1 MPSSTSSTDSISDEE
16 SVSSSDRSPTS
27 SLISNSNLIEE
38 NLLNDDIKS
47 TSTSTTGSSPESK
60 SLELPSTSTLTKDDN
75 NNISINNNNNNNSI
89 SKSQRNANNE
99 IFFGGVNK
107 TVNEEELLEIFNESS
122 DNNVL
127 EIRLM
132 KDKLTG
138 ESKGF
143 GFVLFND
150 RSMCRNVID
159 KLNGKSIKGKIIE
172 VKQSE
177 NKRKLFIGNLPKDLS
192 KEQFISI
199 FNEKTEGIESIDFL
213 MSPDQPNKNRGFAF
227 IEYQD
232 HYLADTARRI
242 LTASTVKLGDYITT
256 LTVNWSDPDPTTLDP
271 QNDPLENKEI
281 KAIYIRNLPLNH
293 RNDQSITK
301 IINDIIQENSLSLLN
316 NKDYIIEKIIIPQ
329 GAPTLEIIN
338 NLNNNN
344 NNNLNIN
351 NNNIN
356 SLNNSNNN
364 SKRDYAFV
372 HLKTRELAE
381 EILRIHEEK
390 PININGK
397 VLSLSFAKPIDKKLR
412 SDKIQR
418 KLQRISN
425 NQKNN
430 LNNNFNNIN
439 NGNLFG
445 NAPIISNINPH
456 IPQHFKNSSVHYNQN
471 NNNINNNINNNNSN
485 NNNNNNN
492 NNNQQQ
498 LLQQQ
503 FLNYLNNNT
512 NNNFN
517 NFNGNLP
524 IDNPYFQLLQQQQ
537 LQPQQL
543 YFNYPNSLNNGNFQ
557 KKRFTPY

>member
-16 SVSSSDRSPTS
+16 SVLSSSDRSPTS
-27 SLISNSNLIEE
+27 SLISNNNLIEE

-47 TSTSTTGSSPESK
+47 TSTSTSTNGSPESK
-60 SLELPSTSTLTKDDN
+60 NKKSPSTSTLIKDDD
-75 NNISINNNNNNNSI
+75 NNISITNNINNSSI
-89 SKSQRNANNE
+89 VSKSQRNANNE

-107 TVNEEELLEIFNESS
+107 IVNEEELLEIFNESS

-301 IINDIIQENSLSLLN
+301 IINDLIQENSLSLLN
-316 NKDYIIEKIIIPQ
+316 NNNNKDDIIEKIIIPQ

-338 NLNNNN
+338 NLNNN
-344 NNNLNIN
+344 LNIN
-351 NNNIN
+351 NN
-356 SLNNSNNN
+356 SLNN

-418 KLQRISN
+418 KLQRISS

-430 LNNNFNNIN
+430 LNNNFNNNLNNIN

-445 NAPIISNINPH
+445 NTSFNSNINPH
-456 IPQHFKNSSVHYNQN
+456 IPQHYKNSSVHYNQLNN
-471 NNNINNNINNNNSN
+471 NNNINS
-485 NNNNNNN
+485 NN

-517 NFNGNLP
+517 NFNGNLTM
-524 IDNPYFQLLQQQQ
+524 DNTYLQLLQQQQQQQQQ